1 MNKKIIALSSIVL
14 LLAFGFLYMNSG
26 KLIASGK
33 SYNKKCCV
41 DQSTS
46 TTKQE
51 IKAGGDEPVT
61 TEYAKYEFTTDKAC
75 CNEMKSAMQKQIMG
89 AGGVKD
95 VKFSET
101 CSASKMTMVTVL
113 YLSSETNVTQL
124 ASYLKDKNID
134 CPVTKD
140 CDKEGCS
147 KQKAGGNK
155 DCPNGVCPH
164 NNKKTSTKEI

>member
-14 LLAFGFLYMNSG
+14 LLAFGFLYMNSS

-46 TTKQE
+46 SSQKD
-51 IKAGGDEPVT
+51 IKAGGDQSSN
-61 TEYAKYEFTTDKAC
+61 TEFSKYEFTTDKAC
-75 CNEMKSAMQKQIMG
+75 CNEMKSSLQKEIMG
-89 AGGVKD
+89 AGGIKD

-101 CSASKMTMVTVL
+101 CTASKMTKVTIL
-113 YLSSETNVTQL
+113 FSAGETSESQI

-134 CPVTKD
+134 CPISKD
-140 CDKEGCS
+140 CDKEGCT

-164 NNKKTSTKEI
+164 SNKKTSGKEI